1 MAGLATA
8 FGSGAMTN
16 SIPELAEADCILV
29 TGSNTMEAHPLVAS
43 YILRAVEAGK
53 TLLVIDPRDVPLARF
68 ARLHLRPKPGTD
80 VAWLNG
86 MMQVILSEGLE
97 DRAFIQERTEGLAAL
112 AETVSRYTPEV
123 VAEITG
129 IAPDDLRAAARLYAQ
144 AESAA
149 LVYAMGITQHTCG
162 TDNVL
167 ACANLAMLTGNV
179 GKPSSGVNPLRG
191 QNNVQGACDMGC
203 LPNVYTGYQTVTSA
217 DVRQRFAAAWG
228 QAPGLQAGCTIG
240 RMFEGALEGHIRA
253 MFIMGENPMVSDP
266 DINAVKQSLGAL
278 EFLAV
283 SEIFLSETAELADVV
298 LPAASWLEKSGT
310 FTATDRRV
318 QPINQAIA
326 PRGDARPDWWIVA
339 ELARRLAQA
348 LGRRSDAPYAGW
360 GYAGPEEI
368 LREAAALTP
377 IYGGVTPERL
387 AALGF
392 LQWPCHTAEHPGTP
406 YLHKGRFSRGLGAF
420 TPVEYQPAAEL
431 CDEDYPLI
439 LSTGRSLFHYHTGT
453 MTRRTPKLEQEVP
466 ENYIEI
472 NPADAERLGVGKSSR
487 VQVSSRRGSLEAK
500 AWVTRRVPPGTVFVP
515 FHFAESAANALTIA
529 EVDPKSGIPEL
540 KVCAVR
546 VEALEPV
553 QAQEASAAVVSVPAG
568 SGGTV

>member
-1 MAGLATA
+1 
-8 FGSGAMTN
+8 MTN

-53 TLLVIDPRDVPLARF
+53 TLLVVDPRDVPLARF
-68 ARLHLRPKPGTD
+68 ARLHLRPRPGTD

-86 MMQVILSEGLE
+86 MMHVILSEGLE

-112 AETVSRYTPEV
+112 AETVRRYTPEV

-217 DVRQRFAAAWG
+217 EVRERFAAAWG
-228 QAPGLQAGCTIG
+228 HAPGLQAGRTIG

-266 DINAVKQSLGAL
+266 DINAVKQALSAL

-283 SEIFLSETAELADVV
+283 SEIFLSETAQLADVV
-298 LPAASWLEKSGT
+298 LPAASWLEKGGT

-326 PRGDARPDWWIVA
+326 PRGDARPDWWIVVA
-339 ELARRLAQA
+339 LARRLAQA
-348 LGRRSDAPYAGW
+348 LGRQSSAPYACWDYG
-360 GYAGPEEI
+360 GPEDI

-377 IYGGVTPERL
+377 IYGGITPERL
-387 AALGF
+387 AAQGF
-392 LQWPCHTAEHPGTP
+392 LQWPCPTAEHAGTP

-420 TPVEYQPAAEL
+420 TPVEYLPAAEL
-431 CDEDYPLI
+431 TDEDYPLI

-453 MTRRTPKLEQEVP
+453 MTRRTPKLAQEVP
-466 ENYIEI
+466 ENYVEI
-472 NPADAERLGVGKSSR
+472 NPADAERLGVGKSGWVR
-487 VQVSSRRGSLEAK
+487 VSSRRGSLEAK
-500 AWVTRRVPPGTVFVP
+500 AWITRRVPMGMVFVP

-546 VEALEPV
+546 VEALEHV
-553 QAQEASAAVVSVPAG
+553 AAGEALMAQSLRDG
-568 SGGTV
+568 